1 MPDYT
6 PSPAD
11 REISLEATLGAIV
24 AIALVAQVLELAGFE
39 RATLVVLGL
48 GALVSAGLATWHL
61 ARFRRFHRE
70 QVS

>member
-1 MPDYT
+1 MLNYI

-24 AIALVAQVLELAGFE
+24 AIALVAQVLELADFE

-61 ARFRRFHRE
+61 ARFRQFHRE

>member
-1 MPDYT
+1 MFDYT
-6 PSPAD
+6 PSPAN

-48 GALVSAGLATWHL
+48 GALVSASLATWHL
-61 ARFRRFHRE
+61 ARFRRFHHE
-70 QVS
+70 QAS